1 MNAWLRLSGDGR
13 WATGDAAAMR
23 CPAGFRP
30 SPRLFAA
37 TPQVFAAT
45 PQVFAAARQVF
56 APPPGFLRQ
65 PLKFLRATLTIYLK
79 LALESWMRC
88 TFVI

>member
-1 MNAWLRLSGDGR
+1 MGDGR
-13 WATGDAAAMR
+13 WAMLLRCYAMR

-30 SPRLFAA
+30 SPRL
-37 TPQVFAAT
+37 FAAT